1 VKRAALAVAV
11 GLMGVS
17 ALPAAAHPT
26 GHNSNH
32 PTGRSCNSRSVAY
45 VAHGMYLS
53 SDLTQDP
60 TTGVYSGTT
69 IVVHVTSAN
78 HQASATKGNDV
89 TFTIPST
96 AKVTV
101 ADDVTTAGG
110 PGAGDQ
116 VTVKATITKLRKGCP
131 TGSFTPTVTVK
142 HVVVTLPDQTS

>member
-1 VKRAALAVAV
+1 VKRTALALAV

-32 PTGRSCNSRSVAY
+32 PTGRSCNPRSVAY
-45 VAHGMYLS
+45 VVHGTYVS

-60 TTGVYSGTT
+60 TTGVYSGSS

-89 TFTIPST
+89 TFTIDT

-101 ADDVTTAGG
+101 ADEVVTAGG
-110 PGAGDQ
+110 PAAGDR
-116 VTVKATITKLRKGCP
+116 VTVKATITRLRNGCP
-131 TGSFTPTVTVK
+131 IGSFTPTVTAK
-142 HVVVTLPDQTS
+142 HVVVTLPDQTA